1 MLLFLL
7 ACTFGPGHG
16 FGELEPVLFSAV
28 LEPGPARDLG
38 NGEILTRQGYAV
50 KLDHFVVGLGS
61 LELLELQGASGD
73 ATFDPADPPPGYGL
87 CHGGHCHADDGSL
100 VSYADIQAELA
111 GGNAAFVP
119 LVSLEAPSTVDLV
132 AGSSATLSPDD
143 PVLPAASLSLLQ
155 LHSSSLSLSGQVRR
169 EPADEFSSSFQV
181 DLPLTDGFSA
191 GIELELARG
200 EDPVLNLAVALSP
213 DGTLFDELDF
223 AALSTEGAW
232 TVDSVDAPGA
242 DALLAAVGSVEPTL
256 SLERSSWSQK

>member
-1 MLLFLL
+1 MLLVLL

-16 FGELEPVLFSAV
+16 FGELEPVIFSAA

-38 NGEILTRQGYAV
+38 NGEILTHQGYAV
-50 KLDHFVVGLGS
+50 KLDSFVVGLDR
-61 LELLELQGASGD
+61 LELLELQGGSGG

-119 LVSLEAPSTVDLV
+119 LVSLETPSTVDLV
-132 AGSSATLSPDD
+132 AGSSATLSPED
-143 PVLPAASLSLLQ
+143 PVLPAASLSLLK
-155 LHSSSLSLSGQVRR
+155 LTSSSLSLSGQVRR
-169 EPADEFSSSFQV
+169 EPADDFSSNFQV

-191 GIELELARG
+191 GMELELGRG
-200 EDPVLNLAVALSP
+200 EDPVLTLSVALTP
-213 DGTLFDELDF
+213 DGTLFDDLDF
-223 AALSTEGAW
+223 AALSTEGVW
-232 TVDSVDAPGA
+232 TLDSVDAPGA

-256 SLERSSWSQK
+256 NLERSSWSTK